1 MTAIPARSANGTF
14 APGHSGNPGG
24 RVGLPADLR
33 EALENAAPKAVSR
46 LVELVGSK
54 DGKLALAAS
63 EALLSRLYGKPPMAV
78 DATVNKGMDFAAMHL
93 AALKHLADK
102 ARSVETVE
110 EALTVDHV
118 AASGL

>member
-1 MTAIPARSANGTF
+1 MTRIPARSANGTF

-24 RVGLPADLR
+24 RIGLPADLR

-54 DGKLALAAS
+54 DGKLALAAA
-63 EALLSRLYGKPPMAV
+63 EALLSRLYGKPAIAV
-78 DATVNKGMDFAAMHL
+78 DATVSRGVDFATMHL
-93 AALKHLADK
+93 AALKQINDR
-102 ARSVETVE
+102 ARAAQAAG
-110 EALTVDHV
+110 EALTVDYA